1 MVRESIRAALVDAV
15 RGMGVDGDMPDLELG
30 RTKSPELG
38 DYATSAPQKLAR
50 VLRQAPDVIAARLAE
65 TISITDGAVTAE
77 AVRGYVNFRLT
88 GDWLRG
94 LESTGLLKGSS
105 IATRAFVIRR

>member
-50 VLRQAPDVIAARLAE
+50 VLRQPPPHR
-65 TISITDGAVTAE
+65 DGLSVGHGCA
-77 AVRGYVNFRLT
+77 
-88 GDWLRG
+88 WSLRPSD
-94 LESTGLLKGSS
+94 LNRTCYDILS
-105 IATRAFVIRR
+105 